1 MKDSK
6 ELELISKIGVGIK
19 TLRKEL
25 SITQLDLAIASGLD
39 VRQIQ
44 RMEAG
49 RTSPTLKTL
58 IKLAN
63 SFEMNIFEFFEHI
76 KK

>member
-1 MKDSK
+1 MKDSE
-6 ELELISKIGVGIK
+6 ELELINQIGKGIK
-19 TLRKEL
+19 SLRKEHGM
-25 SITQLDLAIASGLD
+25 TQLDLSVTSELD

-58 IKLAN
+58 IKISK
-63 SFEMNIFEFFEHI
+63 SFKMNVFEFFEKI
-76 KK
+76 K